1 MKTDAMSVLENH
13 QAFQKIN
20 LVRVLR
26 QTVRA
31 ITHQISRELHQTGHQ
46 NLSARHL
53 NVFENLET
61 SGNNIVSLANR
72 AGISKQ
78 AMSKL
83 VKEVTA
89 EGYISVA
96 TDKRDSRVQ
105 NVTLTEKGTDFLL
118 ALQKEALRNYYE
130 LLELGTVSKSD
141 IKTVHQTLESIG
153 GFLDTKA
160 RLFGHDFDN

>member
-1 MKTDAMSVLENH
+1 MSVLENH
-13 QAFQKIN
+13 QTFQKIN

-31 ITHQISRELHQTGHQ
+31 MTHEISRELNQAGHP

-89 EGYISVA
+89 EGYITIV
-96 TDKRDSRVQ
+96 TDKRDSRLQ
-105 NVTLTEKGTDFLL
+105 NVTLTERGIDFLL
-118 ALQKEALRNYYE
+118 SFQKEALRNYYE
-130 LLELGTVSKSD
+130 VLELGTVTKSD
-141 IKTVHQTLESIG
+141 MKTVFQTLTSII
-153 GFLDTKA
+153 GFLNKKPHLDA
-160 RLFGHDFDN
+160 AGADD

>member
-1 MKTDAMSVLENH
+1 MTGV
-13 QAFQKIN
+13 
-20 LVRVLR
+20 
-26 QTVRA
+26 QTCA
-31 ITHQISRELHQTGHQ
+31 LPIY
-46 NLSARHL
+46 
-53 NVFENLET
+53 VFENLET
-61 SGNNIVSLANR
+61 VGNNIVSLANR

-89 EGYISVA
+89 EGYISVV

-141 IKTVHQTLESIG
+141 IKTVHQTLESIR
-153 GFLDTKA
+153 GFLEIKA
-160 RLFGHDFDN
+160 RLSDADFDN

>member
-31 ITHQISRELHQTGHQ
+31 MTHQIGRELHQTGHQ

-89 EGYISVA
+89 EGYISVT

-141 IKTVHQTLESIG
+141 IKTVHQTLESIR

-160 RLFGHDFDN
+160 RLSDADFDN